1 MLILQVITWVPT
13 DAAASAIVD
22 MRASDWPYMHL
33 VHPKPVQ
40 WSSVIKPIAEALN
53 VPLIPLEEWAKRL
66 QRVQEESANDGSAV
80 EAAAA
85 NPALK
90 LVDFYVGA
98 AAAGKNYVRRFTDD
112 GMELEIFAA
121 SRLETKETVRVSKT
135 MAELP
140 TLGDDDVERWLGYW
154 KGKGAL

>member
-1 MLILQVITWVPT
+1 MDGSCGPSPAFSQKSLSPNRER
-13 DAAASAIVD
+13 AAT
-22 MRASDWPYMHL
+22 MRANRQARSRAP
-33 VHPKPVQ
+33 
-40 WSSVIKPIAEALN
+40 ARAL
-53 VPLIPLEEWAKRL
+53 
-66 QRVQEESANDGSAV
+66 QEESANDGSAV
-80 EAAAA
+80 QAAAA

-98 AAAGKNYVRRFTDD
+98 ASAAAGNGVRRFTDD
-112 GMELEIFAA
+112 GLELEVFAA

>member
-1 MLILQVITWVPT
+1 MPT

-40 WSSVIKPIAEALN
+40 WSSVIKPIAEALD
-53 VPLIPLEEWAKRL
+53 VPLIPLEEWTKRL
-66 QRVQEESANDGSAV
+66 QQVLEESANDGSAV
-80 EAAAA
+80 QAAAE

-98 AAAGKNYVRRFTDD
+98 ASAAAGNGVRRFTDD
-112 GMELEIFAA
+112 GMELEAFVT
-121 SRLETKETVRVSKT
+121 SRLETKETVRASST

-140 TLGDDDVERWLGYW
+140 ILGGDDVQRWLGYW
-154 KGKGAL
+154 RGKGAL